1 MSLMG
6 HKDCDNT
13 KRTLEALFEFVREP
27 SSQMKRCQDTFS
39 KERLK
44 QSGSTAAALD
54 KAKKKGPVRRTTRR

>member
-13 KRTLEALFEFVREP
+13 KRTLEALFESVGEP

-44 QSGSTAAALD
+44 RSGSTAATLD
-54 KAKKKGPVRRTTRR
+54 KVKRKGSVRRTTRR